1 MSRYKKPYLQP
12 YRGKVTRL
20 SCPAC
25 GDKNSFTIYLNGDTQ
40 EPIHPTV
47 GICNHVSSCGYHY
60 PPGQYFKDHP
70 ELRKDAV
77 QSASNRPISYS
88 SNPLFAPKPAVSP
101 TEPPGLIPF
110 SYVEKSAGYRSH
122 FVRFL
127 CEFMTEEQI
136 REIGEN
142 YALGATRN
150 NEVIFWQIDISGKVR
165 TGKIM
170 LYNPQTGKRIKH
182 ESGAINWVH
191 NKLKYAKQLPDNF
204 NLIQCF
210 FGEHLMKIYPLKT
223 VAIVESEK
231 TAIIASIVFPDLIW
245 LSCGNLNG
253 LSVEKCRVLKGKNV
267 ILFPDLKVFDIWS
280 KKAAEIQKECNCK
293 IKMSNMLENLAS
305 EDDKKQGLDIA
316 DFLIDQIKANKS
328 DYTPKPKFSK
338 TLTGFINR
346 NPAVQIL
353 IDSLSLEE
361 INK

>member
-88 SNPLFAPKPAVSP
+88 SNPLFAPKPAVSS
-101 TEPPGLIPF
+101 TEPPGVIPF

-122 FVRFL
+122 FVRYL

-136 REIGEN
+136 KWIGEH

-150 NEVIFWQIDISGKVR
+150 NEVIFWQIDTDGRVR

-170 LYNPQTGKRIKH
+170 QYNPQTGKRIKH

-191 NKLKYAKQLPDNF
+191 NKLKYAKKLPEDF
-204 NLIQCF
+204 NLRQCF
-210 FGEHLMKIYPLKT
+210 FGEYLMRIYPDKT
-223 VAIVESEK
+223 VAIAESEK
-231 TAIIASIVFPDLIW
+231 NAVVASAFYPQLIW

-253 LSVEKCRVLKGKNV
+253 LSIEKCKVLEGRNV
-267 ILFPDLKVFDIWS
+267 ILFPDLKAFDLWS
-280 KKAAEIQKECNCK
+280 EKAIEIQKQCNCQVRVSK
-293 IKMSNMLENLAS
+293 LLENIAS
-305 EDDKKQGLDIA
+305 DDEKRDGQDIA
-316 DFLIDQIKANKS
+316 DFIIRQQQVNDS
-328 DYTPKPKFSK
+328 DN
-338 TLTGFINR
+338 L
-346 NPAVQIL
+346 V
-353 IDSLSLEE
+353 
-361 INK
+361 